1 MNRRAG
7 SCAALCALCVFWVV
21 CGVRAGR
28 AQEPG
33 APQPGPGPSLQAA
46 IDELGNLDYATRM
59 NAGRTVRRT
68 PGAQA
73 VPALMEAVAKH
84 TDGYVR
90 YRSLVLLTGFN
101 DPRTK
106 DSMPPCGGPTGR
118 LTTDP
123 PRGSLP
129 RR

>member
-21 CGVRAGR
+21 CGVLAGR
-28 AQEPG
+28 AQ
-33 APQPGPGPSLQAA
+33 AA
-46 IDELGNLDYATRM
+46 
-59 NAGRTVRRT
+59 
-68 PGAQA
+68 
-73 VPALMEAVAKH
+73 PALKEAVAKH

-106 DSMPPCGGPTGR
+106 DSMPPCGGAAGR

-123 PRGSLP
+123 PRGGLP